1 MLQDSVDDYSYSGS
15 QHPSFAVQGSSE
27 MTRWMRGGFRAYES
41 SRTSQTLETCENLL
55 GKKMMR

>member
-1 MLQDSVDDYSYSGS
+1 MTTRTVGS
-15 QHPSFAVQGSSE
+15 RAQHPSFAVQGSSE